1 MIINYLDRVVQN
13 IVDYDNY
20 VNQRL
25 DNYFKI
31 TDEMREESKNSYWM
45 ETKIFMFENRKV
57 IGTVILFL
65 FILQILCYFNG
76 ETVLNENIKCSSV
89 INKPKLQKG
98 GQGTFSGLAKAYKA
112 SADIRGAP
120 IDAGI
125 SKLKQ
130 GKFKEFGKSLGKG
143 SLRGLDKGAYNL
155 GKYGRGKL
163 MAAKEMGFEVADRL
177 KAAAGVYFEI
187 LYSLAMVFL
196 LGVTLG
202 PIIVLLIIFLICY
215 KLFKKKMISIK
226 RL

>member
-13 IVDYDNY
+13 IIDYDNY

-57 IGTVILFL
+57 IGIVILFL

-98 GQGTFSGLAKAYKA
+98 GQGPGPISAAISSYRA
-112 SADIRGAP
+112 SAAVRGAP

-125 SKLKQ
+125 SSLKQ
-130 GKFKEFGKSLGKG
+130 GKFGEVGKSLG
-143 SLRGLDKGAYNL
+143 RGAQKGAYNL
-155 GKYGRGKL
+155 GKYGKGKL

>member
-1 MIINYLDRVVQN
+1 MIINYLDKIVQK

-20 VNQRL
+20 INQRL

-31 TDEMREESKNSYWM
+31 TDEMREESNNSYWM
-45 ETKIFMFENRKV
+45 ETKIFMFENRRV

-98 GQGTFSGLAKAYKA
+98 GQGTLSGLASAYKA
-112 SADIRGAP
+112 SSAARGASLE
-120 IDAGI
+120 AAAK
-125 SKLKQ
+125 S
-130 GKFKEFGKSLGKG
+130 GKMKALN
-143 SLRGLDKGAYNL
+143 KGAYNM
-155 GKYGRGKL
+155 GKYGKGKL

-177 KAAAGVYFEI
+177 KAVAGVYFEI

-215 KLFKKKMISIK
+215 KLFKKKMIAIK
-226 RL
+226 RY

>member
-1 MIINYLDRVVQN
+1 MIINYLDKVVQN
-13 IVDYDNY
+13 IIDYDNY

-98 GQGTFSGLAKAYKA
+98 GQGTFTGLAKAYKA

-120 IDAGI
+120 IDKAFS
-125 SKLKQ
+125 SK
-130 GKFKEFGKSLGKG
+130 GEFGKSLG
-143 SLRGLDKGAYNL
+143 RGLNKGAYNL